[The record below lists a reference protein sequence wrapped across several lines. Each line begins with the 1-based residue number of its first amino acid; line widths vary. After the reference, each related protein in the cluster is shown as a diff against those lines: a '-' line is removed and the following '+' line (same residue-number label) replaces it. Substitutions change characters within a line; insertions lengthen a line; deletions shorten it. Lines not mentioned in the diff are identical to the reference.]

1 MVRLDDGRT
10 VRADD
15 AYLTRSIDDP
25 DAEIVAGYQRGVM
38 SSVIRPGQIDPADTR
53 ALVAYIDSL
62 R

>member
-1 MVRLDDGRT
+1 MLDDGT
-10 VRADD
+10 SVTADD

-25 DAEIVAGYQRGVM
+25 DAQIVAGFQRGVM
-38 SSVIRPGQIDPADTR
+38 SSVIRPGSVDAADTR